1 MDCSSSRKANSSQRC
16 SDMRKRLSSQ
26 SKQTRSG
33 RNDGVIRQG
42 QAALEYIITYG
53 WGFIVILVVLGALAY
68 FGFLNPSRYVPAR
81 CSFGVQLECADYR
94 LLAASSN
101 DESLRNNAD
110 NGNVTIILRNNFG
123 ENIRVTKLQ
132 TLNGASSATPNLL
145 IAKGMTN
152 ITSIELDATDEM
164 LLVQGER
171 MTVPLIIT
179 FRRDTMGA
187 PLHNITGDIFATVQR
202 RD

>member
-1 MDCSSSRKANSSQRC
+1 
-16 SDMRKRLSSQ
+16 MRKRLSSQ

-179 FRRDTMGA
+179 FRRDTMGNVWD
-187 PLHNITGDIFATVQR
+187 NITGDIFATVQR

>member
-1 MDCSSSRKANSSQRC
+1 MHKKQSRQIGQLRRSHSNSRS
-16 SDMRKRLSSQ
+16 KR
-26 SKQTRSG
+26 
-33 RNDGVIRQG
+33 G

-101 DESLRNNAD
+101 DASLRSNTD
-110 NGNVTIILRNNFG
+110 NGNVTLILRNNFG
-123 ENIRVTKLQ
+123 ENIRITRLQ
-132 TLNGASSATPNLL
+132 TLDGTSSTAPNQ
-145 IAKGMTN
+145 IITKGMTN
-152 ITSIELDATDEM
+152 ITSFKLNADDEI

-179 FRRDTMGA
+179 FRRDVAGA

-202 RD
+202 RT